1 MADLSCSVG
10 EHHLSDDESQKIMK
24 EFFEFLFFVWAVHV
38 VWESLIQRKRQNA
51 VLEDLVRVLKREH
64 DPDADHFRERLK
76 T

>member
-1 MADLSCSVG
+1 
-10 EHHLSDDESQKIMK
+10 MK